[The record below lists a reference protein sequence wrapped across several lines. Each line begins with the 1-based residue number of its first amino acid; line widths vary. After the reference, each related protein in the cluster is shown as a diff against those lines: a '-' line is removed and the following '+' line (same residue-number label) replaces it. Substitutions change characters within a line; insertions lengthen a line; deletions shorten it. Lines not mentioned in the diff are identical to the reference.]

1 MKVRCP
7 LERPR
12 PSSWG
17 GWPHASPR
25 HRSGIAMDDVDRLPS
40 MTVTARRYTSEP
52 GFTDDFFAVR
62 EFLVR
67 INADRVTTPAFL
79 WGRWEWAFC
88 LPYLDRDALN
98 RIGVWESDGEVVGLV
113 TYEEGPG
120 DAYFAVDPA
129 HRGLLPELV
138 DHALTHLRHDGKVRL
153 MVSDWDRDLQRIVH
167 SRGLRATDG
176 RDGNAVLD
184 LTGPLEYAAPDGY
197 RVISLAVGLPDPDP
211 VQGVPVQVRQAE
223 RPLPAPPQEGRRGA
237 PVGVDPDQ
245 ELADREEVVG
255 EPRLGR
261 VPAGGDG
268 HGRQPID
275 VVHGNSGPMARGGV
289 RPTAPNSTS
298 A

>member
-98 RIGVWESDGEVVGLV
+98 RIGVWESDGEADHPVPVG
-113 TYEEGPG
+113 
-120 DAYFAVDPA
+120 
-129 HRGLLPELV
+129 RGV
-138 DHALTHLRHDGKVRL
+138 
-153 MVSDWDRDLQRIVH
+153 LQRPGQVEH
-167 SRGLRATDG
+167 RV
-176 RDGNAVLD
+176 AVPPIGCAKPARVD
-184 LTGPLEYAAPDGY
+184 DPLQVAIPVGHHQPH
-197 RVISLAVGLPDPDP
+197 LAV
-211 VQGVPVQVRQAE
+211 VPQ
-223 RPLPAPPQEGRRGA
+223 
-237 PVGVDPDQ
+237 
-245 ELADREEVVG
+245 
-255 EPRLGR
+255 
-261 VPAGGDG
+261 
-268 HGRQPID
+268 
-275 VVHGNSGPMARGGV
+275 
-289 RPTAPNSTS
+289 
-298 A
+298 